1 MKTLHLL
8 SVLLVTLGGIAAP
21 ASAERAE
28 RIRDPVIE
36 RGRYMLI
43 ASGCNDCHTHGYMEA
58 DGNIPESAWLTGTDI
73 GFQGPWGTTYPANL
87 RLKAQE
93 LTEAEWLQ
101 RVRQPMR
108 PPMPWFN
115 LRQMTD
121 ADLTAIYRYLRAAG
135 PAGKPAPD
143 AAGPGIHV
151 TTPYFDFTPKN
162 LQQQQALRS
171 RED

>member
-21 ASAERAE
+21 ASAER
-28 RIRDPVIE
+28 IGDPVIE

-43 ASGCNDCHTHGYMEA
+43 ASGCNDCHTHGYMAA

-121 ADLTAIYRYLRAAG
+121 ADLTELKWSKAACRFCG
-135 PAGKPAPD
+135 TGSSIMVATKAGSWQPMVAPNHRSI
-143 AAGPGIHV
+143 AA
-151 TTPYFDFTPKN
+151 
-162 LQQQQALRS
+162 
-171 RED
+171 